1 MLVLSRKTDEAIVV
15 GENIK
20 ITVLGIDGDKVKLGV
35 EAPISLRIFREEL
48 VRQTGEENLNA
59 LKSPIIT
66 FDLQA
71 SDIKG

>member
-20 ITVLGIDGDKVKLGV
+20 VTVLGIDGDKVKLGV

-48 VRQTGEENLNA
+48 VKQTGEENLNA
-59 LKSPIIT
+59 LKSPIVT
-66 FDLQA
+66 FDLRSVEA
-71 SDIKG
+71 NK